1 MVSINFRDGFQS
13 EEKTRTLSNSWEICF
28 HQPEWRIS
36 WKNTFLLDGKK
47 LTGVSKNGEKKWFSL
62 AAKPVAS
69 TTDKLPL
76 VLIPRNFHCL
86 EKFLVVLVLNY
97 ENGEKWNKSLFV
109 YIGSCRESIREF
121 QTAANFSNTIC

>member
-1 MVSINFRDGFQS
+1 MKDFVENYFSSR
-13 EEKTRTLSNSWEICF
+13 R
-28 HQPEWRIS
+28 
-36 WKNTFLLDGKK
+36 KK

-69 TTDKLPL
+69 TMDKLPL

-97 ENGEKWNKSLFV
+97 KNGEK
-109 YIGSCRESIREF
+109 
-121 QTAANFSNTIC
+121 